1 MTTNEILLLLTAIVL
16 VQTTYITFK
25 TAKKPSANQRTKKPV
40 FVDTSTLIDGRILQI
55 AESGFAGGI
64 LYVPRSVVG
73 ELQFLADNADSDK
86 RSKARRGLDVISD
99 LQNIEGVD
107 VRIFKDTN
115 RAKDGVD
122 NQLLRL
128 AKKHDGSICTIDFN
142 LAKVAIVEGIQV
154 LNVNDLA
161 MHLRMAHL
169 PGEKLML
176 ELVQPGQD
184 AHQAVGYLE
193 DGTMVVVE
201 HSKQQIGKVV
211 EVEFIRS
218 LQTAAGR
225 MMFAKL
231 VGSKNGSLRKNHH
244 KSNHSKGQQ
253 KSKAQ

>member
-1 MTTNEILLLLTAIVL
+1 MTTNEIILLLTAVVL
-16 VQTTYITFK
+16 LQTTYITINTFQK
-25 TAKKPSANQRTKKPV
+25 TSTSKRLKKPV

-55 AESGFAGGI
+55 AESGFAGGT
-64 LYVPRSVVG
+64 LYVPRSVIG
-73 ELQFLADNADSDK
+73 ELQFLADNADSEK
-86 RSKARRGLDVISD
+86 RGKARRGLDVISE
-99 LQNIEGVD
+99 LQNIEGAD
-107 VRIFKDTN
+107 IRIFKDLN

-201 HSKQQIGKVV
+201 HAHQQIGRVV

-231 VGSKNGSLRKNHH
+231 VGSKNSNPKKTHN
-244 KSNHSKGQQ
+244 KSQSKKQQ
-253 KSKAQ
+253 KPKV